1 MSADSEKL
9 GSERLEHMKFAD
21 AFYGGIPPNATLLED
36 KTRIPPQV
44 ETRIPLCTQPEPLG
58 HEGIMVSLWRKN
70 R

>member
-9 GSERLEHMKFAD
+9 GSARLEHMKLAD

-36 KTRIPPQV
+36 KTRIPP
-44 ETRIPLCTQPEPLG
+44 LCTQPEPLG